1 MAVNEKERPQTNSR
15 AYEKL
20 AITLPRELAQA
31 VRREAEAHH
40 APSLSAYFAEK
51 MAEVLEKDRL
61 LEILDEMDAKYGLP
75 DPEAKAWAKEV
86 LFGE

>member
-1 MAVNEKERPQTNSR
+1 MMVDMKKREEAKTP

-31 VRREAEAHH
+31 VRREAATHH
-40 APSLSAYFAEK
+40 ASSLSAYFAEE
-51 MAEVLEKDRL
+51 MTEALEKDHL
-61 LEILDEMDAKYGLP
+61 KEILDEMDAKYGP
-75 DPEAKAWAKEV
+75 PSPEAVTWSKEV